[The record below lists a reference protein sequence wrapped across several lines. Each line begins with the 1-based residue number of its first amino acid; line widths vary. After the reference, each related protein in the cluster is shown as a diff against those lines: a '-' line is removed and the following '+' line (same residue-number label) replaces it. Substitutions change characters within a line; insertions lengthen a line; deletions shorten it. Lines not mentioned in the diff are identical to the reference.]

1 MKNRLKRIVLRLSES
16 SKFSQT
22 HKIFYPFPA
31 KLTLQRSQHSPEA
44 HWASTFSLHVIPSQQ
59 LSCSHSSRLPQSHS
73 SSSSMILLPQLRR
86 ISSCVRGAV
95 TERAKWNE
103 NEGFV
108 CVISRS
114 QTRMIRG
121 TCGSFYWR
129 QLGTAYGRPYEKVFI
144 VSSTKRLF
152 SKICMLR
159 LR

>member
-114 QTRMIRG
+114 QTRMIRVVHAARFTDG
-121 TCGSFYWR
+121 NWEPHTADHTRKYLSFQAQRDYLAKYVCCG
-129 QLGTAYGRPYEKVFI
+129 
-144 VSSTKRLF
+144 
-152 SKICMLR
+152 
-159 LR
+159 